1 MRRGCATHDRTSQ
14 KTAPIR
20 PRCAVSSSD
29 VQTRIT
35 FKDPKENAEYRRL
48 QTRVRVLSSAGY
60 FLVFGVL
67 YAVLFGS
74 ILLAI
79 AAIPPAAVVLV
90 LVRRY
95 QGRMM
100 ELANSDFARWE
111 E

>member
-1 MRRGCATHDRTSQ
+1 M
-14 KTAPIR
+14 
-20 PRCAVSSSD
+20 
-29 VQTRIT
+29 
-35 FKDPKENAEYRRL
+35 
-48 QTRVRVLSSAGY
+48 
-60 FLVFGVL
+60 VFGVL